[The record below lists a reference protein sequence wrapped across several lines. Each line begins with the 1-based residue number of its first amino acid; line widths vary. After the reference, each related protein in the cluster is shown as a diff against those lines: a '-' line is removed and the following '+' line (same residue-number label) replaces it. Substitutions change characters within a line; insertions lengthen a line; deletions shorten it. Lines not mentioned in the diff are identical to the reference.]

1 MVATFVVGLISFSLI
16 PLLMHPRI
24 HEVIQLFKEH
34 GHSEYGGEAVTQA
47 EHALQ
52 TATLARE
59 AHASPA
65 LVAAALLHDVGHLLH
80 QLPDDAPD
88 QGIDDLHEV
97 LAARYLEKYY
107 VPAVTEPVRLHVT
120 AKRYLCTVE
129 PGYFEKLSEP
139 SILSLQL
146 QGGLMHPDEVAIF
159 EANPFA
165 KDAIQLRRWD
175 EEAKDPQKKT
185 PPVEDFADELTHSL
199 AVLP

>member
-1 MVATFVVGLISFSLI
+1 
-16 PLLMHPRI
+16 
-24 HEVIQLFKEH
+24 
-34 GHSEYGGEAVTQA
+34 
-47 EHALQ
+47 
-52 TATLARE
+52 
-59 AHASPA
+59 
-65 LVAAALLHDVGHLLH
+65 
-80 QLPDDAPD
+80 
-88 QGIDDLHEV
+88 

-146 QGGLMHPDEVAIF
+146 QGGLMDPDEVATF

-175 EEAKDPQKKT
+175 DEAKDPQKIT
-185 PPVEDFADELTHSL
+185 PPVEDFTGEMTLSLTI
-199 AVLP
+199 LP